1 MISHFV
7 TFQHF
12 RYFKSAVLISL
23 GASIAYAVHDSGGH
37 PGGGTWLGYVLGSG
51 AVALIAWLAWFGIR
65 KRRFKGYG
73 LVHGWLSAHI
83 YFGLS
88 LLVVATLHTGFRFGW
103 NVHTLAYALMVVV
116 IMSGAFGAIAYSV
129 LPSLALANRGVQ
141 SLEGMISE
149 ILSIDREVR
158 ELSVALD
165 DKLGSLLADVPH
177 TRPIP
182 VTLSAGNT
190 ALAKRFDVEMS
201 RYEGPTGILGAI
213 QDACNARDIDSVSLW
228 AAIPHY
234 VSTPP
239 CPKATLALLNHL
251 EDLLQLNIP
260 EEELPDDARAWEL
273 GATQITQEDSEISEY
288 VQSLEETKDAAD
300 LPEASGESI
309 AREFERYLRHRGE
322 DPK

>member
-1 MISHFV
+1 MEI
-7 TFQHF
+7 
-12 RYFKSAVLISL
+12 YSL
-23 GASIAYAVHDSGGH
+23 PALRDPI
-37 PGGGTWLGYVLGSG
+37 
-51 AVALIAWLAWFGIR
+51 LIAAFQ
-65 KRRFKGYG
+65 
-73 LVHGWLSAHI
+73 
-83 YFGLS
+83 
-88 LLVVATLHTGFRFGW
+88 GW
-103 NVHTLAYALMVVV
+103 NDAAEAASKAVEHLLNLWP
-116 IMSGAFGAIAYSV
+116 SQLIAEVESEDFYDYQV
-129 LPSLALANRGVQ
+129 NRPQ
-141 SLEGMISE
+141 IFLDEEGE
-149 ILSIDREVR
+149 R
-158 ELSVALD
+158 ELSWPTTTVHAVTVPDFERDLVIVTGVEPSMKWRTFVGELLSLGED
-165 DKLGSLLADVPH
+165 LNISLVVSMGSLLADVPH

>member
-1 MISHFV
+1 MEI
-7 TFQHF
+7 
-12 RYFKSAVLISL
+12 YSL
-23 GASIAYAVHDSGGH
+23 PALRDPI
-37 PGGGTWLGYVLGSG
+37 
-51 AVALIAWLAWFGIR
+51 LIAAFQ
-65 KRRFKGYG
+65 
-73 LVHGWLSAHI
+73 GWNDAAEAASKAVEHL
-83 YFGLS
+83 LS
-88 LLVVATLHTGFRFGW
+88 LWPSQL
-103 NVHTLAYALMVVV
+103 
-116 IMSGAFGAIAYSV
+116 IAEVESEEFYDYQV
-129 LPSLALANRGVQ
+129 NRPQ
-141 SLEGMISE
+141 IFLDEEGE
-149 ILSIDREVR
+149 R
-158 ELSVALD
+158 ELSWPTTTVHAVSVPDFDRDLVIVTGVEPSMKWRTFVGELLSLGED
-165 DKLGSLLADVPH
+165 LNISLVVSLGSLLADVPH

-190 ALAKRFDVEMS
+190 SLAKKFEVEMG

>member
-1 MISHFV
+1 MEIYSLPALRDPILV
-7 TFQHF
+7 AAFQGWNDAAEAAS
-12 RYFKSAVLISL
+12 KAVEHLLNLWPSQ
-23 GASIAYAVHDSGGH
+23 
-37 PGGGTWLGYVLGSG
+37 
-51 AVALIAWLAWFGIR
+51 LIAEVESEEF
-65 KRRFKGYG
+65 YDYQ
-73 LVHGWLSAHI
+73 V
-83 YFGLS
+83 
-88 LLVVATLHTGFRFGW
+88 
-103 NVHTLAYALMVVV
+103 
-116 IMSGAFGAIAYSV
+116 
-129 LPSLALANRGVQ
+129 NRPQ
-141 SLEGMISE
+141 IFLDEEGE
-149 ILSIDREVR
+149 R
-158 ELSVALD
+158 ELSWPTTTVHAVTVPDFDRDLVIVTGVEPSMKWRTFVGELLSLGED
-165 DKLGSLLADVPH
+165 LNISLVVSLGSLLADVPH

-190 ALAKRFDVEMS
+190 SLAKKFEVEMS

>member
-1 MISHFV
+1 MEI
-7 TFQHF
+7 
-12 RYFKSAVLISL
+12 YSL
-23 GASIAYAVHDSGGH
+23 PALRDPI
-37 PGGGTWLGYVLGSG
+37 
-51 AVALIAWLAWFGIR
+51 LIAAFQ
-65 KRRFKGYG
+65 
-73 LVHGWLSAHI
+73 
-83 YFGLS
+83 
-88 LLVVATLHTGFRFGW
+88 GW
-103 NVHTLAYALMVVV
+103 NDAAEAASKAVEHLLNLWP
-116 IMSGAFGAIAYSV
+116 SQLIAEVESEEFYDYQV
-129 LPSLALANRGVQ
+129 NRPQ
-141 SLEGMISE
+141 IFLDEEGE
-149 ILSIDREVR
+149 R
-158 ELSVALD
+158 ELSWPTTTVHSVTVPDFDRDLVIVTGVEPSMKWRTFVGELLSLGED
-165 DKLGSLLADVPH
+165 LNISLVVSLGSLLADVPH

-190 ALAKRFDVEMS
+190 SLAKKFEVEMS

>member
-1 MISHFV
+1 MEI
-7 TFQHF
+7 
-12 RYFKSAVLISL
+12 YSL
-23 GASIAYAVHDSGGH
+23 PALRDPI
-37 PGGGTWLGYVLGSG
+37 
-51 AVALIAWLAWFGIR
+51 LIAAFQ
-65 KRRFKGYG
+65 
-73 LVHGWLSAHI
+73 
-83 YFGLS
+83 
-88 LLVVATLHTGFRFGW
+88 GW
-103 NVHTLAYALMVVV
+103 NDAAEAASKAVEHLLNLWP
-116 IMSGAFGAIAYSV
+116 SQLIAEVESEEFYDYQV
-129 LPSLALANRGVQ
+129 NRPQ
-141 SLEGMISE
+141 IFLDEEGE
-149 ILSIDREVR
+149 R
-158 ELSVALD
+158 ELSWPTTTVHAVTVPDFNRDLVIVTGVEPSMKWRTFVGELLSLGED
-165 DKLGSLLADVPH
+165 LNISLVVSMGSLLADVPH

>member
-1 MISHFV
+1 MEI
-7 TFQHF
+7 
-12 RYFKSAVLISL
+12 YSL
-23 GASIAYAVHDSGGH
+23 PALRDPI
-37 PGGGTWLGYVLGSG
+37 
-51 AVALIAWLAWFGIR
+51 LIAAFQ
-65 KRRFKGYG
+65 
-73 LVHGWLSAHI
+73 
-83 YFGLS
+83 
-88 LLVVATLHTGFRFGW
+88 GW
-103 NVHTLAYALMVVV
+103 NDAAEAASKAVEHLLNLWP
-116 IMSGAFGAIAYSV
+116 SQLIAEVESEEFYDYQV
-129 LPSLALANRGVQ
+129 NRPQ
-141 SLEGMISE
+141 IFLDEEGE
-149 ILSIDREVR
+149 R
-158 ELSVALD
+158 ELSWPTTTVHAVTVPDFDRDLVIVTGVEPSMKWRTFVGELLSLGED
-165 DKLGSLLADVPH
+165 LNISLVVSLGSLLADVPH

-190 ALAKRFDVEMS
+190 SLAKKFDVEMS

>member
-1 MISHFV
+1 MEI
-7 TFQHF
+7 
-12 RYFKSAVLISL
+12 YSL
-23 GASIAYAVHDSGGH
+23 PALRDPI
-37 PGGGTWLGYVLGSG
+37 
-51 AVALIAWLAWFGIR
+51 LIAAFQ
-65 KRRFKGYG
+65 
-73 LVHGWLSAHI
+73 GWNDAAEAASKAVEHL
-83 YFGLS
+83 LS
-88 LLVVATLHTGFRFGW
+88 LWPSQL
-103 NVHTLAYALMVVV
+103 
-116 IMSGAFGAIAYSV
+116 IAEVESEEFYDYQV
-129 LPSLALANRGVQ
+129 NRPQ
-141 SLEGMISE
+141 IFLDEEGE
-149 ILSIDREVR
+149 R
-158 ELSVALD
+158 ELSWPTTTVHAVSVPDFDRDLVIVTGVEPSMKWRTFVGELLSLGED
-165 DKLGSLLADVPH
+165 LNISLVVSLGSLLADVPH

-190 ALAKRFDVEMS
+190 SLAKKFEVEMS

>member
-1 MISHFV
+1 MEI
-7 TFQHF
+7 
-12 RYFKSAVLISL
+12 YSL
-23 GASIAYAVHDSGGH
+23 PELRDPI
-37 PGGGTWLGYVLGSG
+37 
-51 AVALIAWLAWFGIR
+51 LIAAFQ
-65 KRRFKGYG
+65 
-73 LVHGWLSAHI
+73 
-83 YFGLS
+83 
-88 LLVVATLHTGFRFGW
+88 GW
-103 NVHTLAYALMVVV
+103 NDAAEAASKAVEHLLNLWP
-116 IMSGAFGAIAYSV
+116 SQLIAEVESEEFYDYQV
-129 LPSLALANRGVQ
+129 NRPQ
-141 SLEGMISE
+141 IFLDEEGE
-149 ILSIDREVR
+149 R
-158 ELSVALD
+158 ELSWPTTTVHTVTVPDFDRDLVIVTGVEPSMKWRTFVGELLSLGED
-165 DKLGSLLADVPH
+165 LNISLVVSLGSLLADVPH

-190 ALAKRFDVEMS
+190 ALAKRFEVEMS

>member
-1 MISHFV
+1 MEI
-7 TFQHF
+7 
-12 RYFKSAVLISL
+12 YSL
-23 GASIAYAVHDSGGH
+23 PALRDPI
-37 PGGGTWLGYVLGSG
+37 
-51 AVALIAWLAWFGIR
+51 LIAAFQ
-65 KRRFKGYG
+65 
-73 LVHGWLSAHI
+73 
-83 YFGLS
+83 
-88 LLVVATLHTGFRFGW
+88 GW
-103 NVHTLAYALMVVV
+103 NDAAEAASKAVEHLLNLWP
-116 IMSGAFGAIAYSV
+116 SQLIAEVESEEFYDYQV
-129 LPSLALANRGVQ
+129 NRPQ
-141 SLEGMISE
+141 IFLDEEGE
-149 ILSIDREVR
+149 R
-158 ELSVALD
+158 ELSWPTTTVHSVTVPDFDRDLVIVTGVEPSMKWRTFVGELLSLGED
-165 DKLGSLLADVPH
+165 LNISLVVSMGSLLADVPH